1 MSRSSS
7 THRREASAPPTPLT
21 ATFLGTE
28 QYKLACTM
36 TPRFPIDEAPDS
48 AAKQTMEDALT
59 KMHGGAPP
67 FQWIEDDGRS
77 LIGCYAPLW

>member
-1 MSRSSS
+1 
-7 THRREASAPPTPLT
+7 
-21 ATFLGTE
+21 
-28 QYKLACTM
+28 M

-48 AAKQTMEDALT
+48 AARQTMEDALT